1 MEVQGRGRGRGKQ
14 RQTPYRKL
22 SATKKRWKGPVSS
35 SLHAYAYAYPSRPE
49 LRCSHLTLQRNAE
62 QLIGFLEPNFQN
74 SIRTASRLFLK

>member
-35 SLHAYAYAYPSRPE
+35 SLHAYAYAYPSCPDAA
-49 LRCSHLTLQRNAE
+49 LLAPHANAT
-62 QLIGFLEPNFQN
+62 QN
-74 SIRTASRLFLK
+74 N